1 MVSDPLLRSS
11 LETVMDRAGFGAN
24 SAVGMLRPSD
34 VEALSQWIAE
44 LQRERQELRLA
55 RSSAAALE
63 RNRRELAEAQRAF
76 SMALIDEYCE
86 AARDAPRG
94 DFQLS
99 S

>member
-1 MVSDPLLRSS
+1 
-11 LETVMDRAGFGAN
+11 
-24 SAVGMLRPSD
+24 MLRPSD
-34 VEALSQWIAE
+34 VEALSQWIAT

-55 RSSAAALE
+55 RSSPSALE

-86 AARDAPRG
+86 AARNAPRG

>member
-1 MVSDPLLRSS
+1 MGLSVPAADTSS
-11 LETVMDRAGFGAN
+11 
-24 SAVGMLRPSD
+24 GMLRPSD
-34 VEALSQWIAE
+34 VEALSRWIAE

-86 AARDAPRG
+86 AARDAPRR
-94 DFQLS
+94 DVQLS